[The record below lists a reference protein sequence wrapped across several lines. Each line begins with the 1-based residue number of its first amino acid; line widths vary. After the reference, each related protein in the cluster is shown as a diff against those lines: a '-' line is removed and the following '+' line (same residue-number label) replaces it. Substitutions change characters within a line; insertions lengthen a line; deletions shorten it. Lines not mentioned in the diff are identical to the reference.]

1 MMLVVFGVTFAFQ
14 ILITQNLGGFFKT
27 RPLPLMLW
35 LKIIGVCSTCVL
47 FSEVY
52 KLFYRLAFSGK
63 KRDAAVGQMS
73 ERKIAAV
80 E

>member
-1 MMLVVFGVTFAFQ
+1 MLVVFGVTFAFQ

-27 RPLPLMLW
+27 EPLSFALW

-63 KRDAAVGQMS
+63 KRGALSRQMS